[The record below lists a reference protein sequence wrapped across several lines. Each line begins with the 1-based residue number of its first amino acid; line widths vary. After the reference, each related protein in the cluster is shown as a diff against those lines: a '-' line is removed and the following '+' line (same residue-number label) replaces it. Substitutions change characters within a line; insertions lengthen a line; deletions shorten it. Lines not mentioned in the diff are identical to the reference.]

1 MRQKKN
7 TNTQTNEKQAKTRK
21 QNETKTQKK
30 KKLKKTNKTKKQK
43 NKKTKKKWNRNMGLE
58 FLKTMICF
66 EKDF

>member
-30 KKLKKTNKTKKQK
+30 KLKKQNKTKKQK
-43 NKKTKKKWNRNMGLE
+43 NKKKMEQKYGTRIPENYDLLWERL
-58 FLKTMICF
+58 LSY
-66 EKDF
+66 